1 MRIISGKPVVDA
13 DTPVTLQIT
22 QADCERGSKKDPMKC
37 AAALALKR
45 VTGCD
50 EARVHIACT
59 YLRFANK
66 WLRFA
71 TPPSLKA
78 EIISFDRGGGFY
90 PGDFRLHP
98 MPAANRLKP
107 AKRSPK
113 TKRAPSMRFISKG
126 GTEPSPRLE
135 LEDSSGK
142 QPNKTEAQRTRTE
155 KKVKAGPRVFHRI
168 KGVRERANAR
178 QE

>member
-1 MRIISGKPVVDA
+1 MRMISGKPVVDA
-13 DTPVTLQIT
+13 DAPVTLQIT
-22 QADCERGSKKDPMKC
+22 QGDCERGSKKDPTKC

-50 EARVHIACT
+50 EARVHVACT

-66 WLRFA
+66 WLRYA

-98 MPAANRLKP
+98 MPAANRLRPVKHSSG
-107 AKRSPK
+107 AKR
-113 TKRAPSMRFISKG
+113 TPSMTFVSKG
-126 GTEPSPRLE
+126 RTEHPSQLE
-135 LEDSSGK
+135 LDDSS
-142 QPNKTEAQRTRTE
+142 NKKPHKIASQRTRTE
-155 KKVKAGPRVFHRI
+155 KRSKQN
-168 KGVRERANAR
+168 REYSIA
-178 QE
+178 